1 MDNEIVNINEVTLKI
16 NDLFNDWKLVQVI
29 IDSYVKQNGF
39 VTNKCRKDLNPIDKS
54 IVKYR
59 VYTYQKLGVYQ
70 LRKVED
76 ISLHRNCESY
86 KTGYF

>member
-39 VTNKCRKDLNPIDKS
+39 VINKGHKDIDPIDKF
-54 IVKYR
+54 IIR
-59 VYTYQKLGVYQ
+59 
-70 LRKVED
+70 
-76 ISLHRNCESY
+76 SY
-86 KTGYF
+86 GYIC